1 MSITIYENGSISI
14 DGSDTG
20 LGVSQGP
27 NGTEVFTR
35 EAPGRKYHAHK
46 MPTRRYQLG
55 TDSER
60 SKPGVATRSQFE
72 KDIRSLLAN
81 L

>member
-27 NGTEVFTR
+27 NGTEVYTR
-35 EAPGRKYHAHK
+35 EAKG
-46 MPTRRYQLG
+46 RRYQRHPMPSNRYLLG
-55 TDSER
+55 SDSPIT
-60 SKPGVATRSQFE
+60 KPGVATRTQFE
-72 KDIRSLLAN
+72 EDIRSLLAN